1 MFRAVTAERSRFDAL
16 IDGSVTIPV
25 NDHLGFRIEKT
36 DDPRAGVVFSWK
48 VPSEYCNSTGNV
60 QGGILAAF
68 ADSLLGAAAS
78 AHLPADRYPALAE
91 MKISIFRPAPAGS
104 ELTGEGYLVKS
115 GKRVLFAEAEIKDS
129 EGRLIA
135 RASGTEIPAEA

>member
-1 MFRAVTAERSRFDAL
+1 MFRAVTPERSRWDAL

-25 NDHLGFRIEKT
+25 NDHLGFRIEDT
-36 DDPRAGVVFSWK
+36 ADPRARIVLAWK
-48 VPSEYCNSTGNV
+48 VPPRYCNSTGNV
-60 QGGILAAF
+60 QGGVLAAF
-68 ADSLLGAAAS
+68 ADALLGAAAS
-78 AHLPADRYPALAE
+78 AHLPADHYPALAE
-91 MKISIFRPAPAGS
+91 MKISIFRPAPADT
-104 ELTGEGYLVKS
+104 ELTGEGYIVKS

>member
-1 MFRAVTAERSRFDAL
+1 MTTERSRWDAL
-16 IDGSVTIPV
+16 VDGSVTIPV
-25 NDHLGFRIEKT
+25 NDHLGFRVEDAT
-36 DDPRAGVVFSWK
+36 DPRAKVVLSWK
-48 VPSEYCNSTGNV
+48 VPPEYCNSTGNV

-68 ADSLLGAAAS
+68 ADALLGAATS
-78 AHLPADRYPALAE
+78 AHLPADRFPALAE

-104 ELTGEGYLVKS
+104 ELTGEGCVVKA

-135 RASGTEIPAEA
+135 RASATEIPAEA